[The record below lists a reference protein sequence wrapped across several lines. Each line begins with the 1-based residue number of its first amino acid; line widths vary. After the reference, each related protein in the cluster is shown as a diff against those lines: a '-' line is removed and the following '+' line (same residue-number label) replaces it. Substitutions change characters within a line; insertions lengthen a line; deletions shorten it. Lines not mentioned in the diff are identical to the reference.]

1 MLYNIMHKYQ
11 KTWLKVSDIALR
23 TTDDILI
30 RAAITQTD
38 YEFLCNVSEAIV
50 ITPLRNL
57 LSGTINGLQ
66 ADKND
71 NQELNEVDKNIAVA
85 SFDSIW
91 QKAYQIVRILTANE
105 NSFLNRTSIIEN
117 EVHDDTKVRL
127 ALKILSWFNYLCL
140 YVSEIGK

>member
-1 MLYNIMHKYQ
+1 MHKYQ

-85 SFDSIW
+85 SFDSI
-91 QKAYQIVRILTANE
+91 
-105 NSFLNRTSIIEN
+105 
-117 EVHDDTKVRL
+117 
-127 ALKILSWFNYLCL
+127 
-140 YVSEIGK
+140 